1 MNSTLEFA
9 GRVVAGVLFSLIAL
23 TEITWSQS
31 VRVLVTRTQADS
43 AAGSAE
49 VQLVATSGST
59 LRKLTNARGYVRF
72 EPVPVGNYRLQI
84 NYVGHR
90 SILTNEFSI
99 TPTDT
104 LTYRFELEPSP
115 VELEP
120 LVVKAK
126 KRRWWEAEK
135 PPALWSFYERRSVYG
150 AVNLGIYFEREEIE
164 KFGPQAVESKIA
176 ALSRTRLG
184 CAGFGIGGGAQTGRV
199 MYVDGIR
206 SYITPE
212 LRDVEA
218 IEFYRTG
225 NAPAEFSGSRA
236 ACGTIVYWTK
246 RGN

>member
-1 MNSTLEFA
+1 
-9 GRVVAGVLFSLIAL
+9 
-23 TEITWSQS
+23 
-31 VRVLVTRTQADS
+31 VRVLVTRTHTDS
-43 AAGSAE
+43 AATSAE
-49 VQLVATSGST
+49 VHLQATSGNT

-72 EPVPVGNYRLQI
+72 EPVPVGNYRLRI
-84 NYVGHR
+84 DYLGHR

-115 VELEP
+115 LALEP
-120 LVVKAK
+120 LVVNAK

-135 PPALWSFYERRSVYG
+135 PPALWPFYERRSVYG
-150 AVNLGIYFEREEIE
+150 AVNLGVFFDREEIE
-164 KFGPQAVESKIA
+164 KFGPDAIASKIA

-184 CAGFGIGGGAQTGRV
+184 CAGFRTGGGAQTARV
-199 MYVDGIR
+199 MYVDGMR
-206 SYITPE
+206 SYITPN

-218 IEFYRTG
+218 IEFYRGG
-225 NAPAEFSGSRA
+225 NAPAEFMGSRA